1 MVLQYGFG
9 GERMRSIGT
18 AVLLLLAL
26 PASVGWAQCALCR
39 SAVESG
45 DPTFAQVLRSGI
57 VLLLVFP
64 YLLGLIVG
72 IVLWRARRQRM
83 RAFQWHGMQ
92 NSA

>member
-1 MVLQYGFG
+1 
-9 GERMRSIGT
+9 
-18 AVLLLLAL
+18 
-26 PASVGWAQCALCR
+26 
-39 SAVESG
+39 VESG

-92 NSA
+92 D

>member
-1 MVLQYGFG
+1 MALLYGCG
-9 GERMRSIGT
+9 GKVMRGASK
-18 AVLLLLAL
+18 AVFLLLML

-64 YLLGLIVG
+64 YILGLIVG

-83 RAFQWHGMQ
+83 RALQWHGMP
-92 NSA
+92 N